1 MADSDFAAI
10 FSALGDKTRFKLFQ
24 LIASEPQ
31 GCVSQ
36 MAEHLKIS
44 PACVSQHMKI
54 LADAGL
60 VTRVRHGQRVCYTIS
75 TDSPSKQLLSELIF
89 NTKATTRGPSLQKE
103 LQKL

>member
-1 MADSDFAAI
+1 MAHTDFATL
-10 FSALGDKTRFKLFQ
+10 FNALGDKTRFKLFQ
-24 LIASEPQ
+24 LIADEPQ

-36 MAEHLKIS
+36 MAEHLNIS

-54 LADAGL
+54 LADARL

-89 NTKATTRGPSLQKE
+89 NTNVSAQGPSLQKE